1 MKLQFR
7 LALFGVFMMA
17 LALVNAQVAPIKV
30 AIFSPLYIDS
40 AFNGNT
46 YQLGDA
52 NLPKQILPG
61 LEFYNG
67 AMAAIDSLQKQG
79 LQAVVT
85 IYDTKNSQQ
94 SIDSLLKSAAIQ
106 NVDFIITSS
115 NDRYDL
121 KQLAN
126 FALLHQTPLISAIY
140 PNNADISNN
149 PFLIILNSTLQTHC
163 SSIYKYLQRKY
174 AFDKILL
181 FTRKG
186 KPAEIIQS
194 IFTQMS
200 HNTYSIPLKYLTVQL
215 PDTFSVKQITPYMD
229 STRQNILIC
238 GSLNDGFALQLI
250 KAVSDAKKIP
260 SLVVGMPTWGAMPGL
275 DQPMYSNANIVYTTP
290 FYCNRSTA
298 LYNSIAE
305 QYKQQLNS
313 NPSDMMLK
321 GYETVFHFMKVW
333 QQYGSDAINHLS
345 DNHFTLFNT
354 FNIQPVRDNKN
365 LGIINYQE
373 NQQLYFLNKTGGVLK
388 SVN

>member
-1 MKLQFR
+1 
-7 LALFGVFMMA
+7 MA

-126 FALLHQTPLISAIY
+126 FALLHQTPLISATY

-200 HNTYSIPLKYLTVQL
+200 HNTYVFYFIGQCNEETNS
-215 PDTFSVKQITPYMD
+215 FITW
-229 STRQNILIC
+229 N
-238 GSLNDGFALQLI
+238 
-250 KAVSDAKKIP
+250 
-260 SLVVGMPTWGAMPGL
+260 
-275 DQPMYSNANIVYTTP
+275 
-290 FYCNRSTA
+290 
-298 LYNSIAE
+298 
-305 QYKQQLNS
+305 
-313 NPSDMMLK
+313 
-321 GYETVFHFMKVW
+321 
-333 QQYGSDAINHLS
+333 
-345 DNHFTLFNT
+345 
-354 FNIQPVRDNKN
+354 
-365 LGIINYQE
+365 
-373 NQQLYFLNKTGGVLK
+373 
-388 SVN
+388 